1 MAKKR
6 SIQNPQSGF
15 FQDLILQ
22 AKLILRLMGDREVP
36 FLLKLL
42 PVGALIYLVSPVDLF
57 PGLTLP
63 VIGVLD
69 DAAVI
74 WLGFTLFV
82 SLCPDH
88 VVQRHREA
96 LEQVIQGTWRDAPE
110 EKSVVE
116 AATREEETP
125 REEGQARDPEE

>member
-6 SIQNPQSGF
+6 EISNLKPGF
-15 FQDLILQ
+15 LQDVILQ
-22 AKLILRLMGDREVP
+22 GKLILRLMGDKEVP

-42 PVGALIYLVSPVDLF
+42 PVGALIYLVSPIDLI
-57 PGLTLP
+57 PGLALP
-63 VIGVLD
+63 VIGALD

-88 VVQRHREA
+88 IVEKHQAALGKVVP
-96 LEQVIQGTWRDAPE
+96 GNWKDAPE
-110 EKSVVE
+110 KASEIVIDAHSE
-116 AATREEETP
+116 DD
-125 REEGQARDPEE
+125 QSN